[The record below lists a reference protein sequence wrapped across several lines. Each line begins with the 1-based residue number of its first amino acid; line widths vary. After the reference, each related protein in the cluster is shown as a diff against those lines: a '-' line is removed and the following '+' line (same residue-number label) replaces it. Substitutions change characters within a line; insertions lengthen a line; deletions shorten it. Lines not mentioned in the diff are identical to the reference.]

1 MYIEI
6 HTWFLFLHY
15 YIYLFLKIILD
26 NMFFIIINILKIKT
40 LKFKL
45 KIKWITFC
53 GIHTKIPLIVRKG
66 DHHNVLSPN
75 HGSNAGRP

>member
-1 MYIEI
+1 
-6 HTWFLFLHY
+6 
-15 YIYLFLKIILD
+15 
-26 NMFFIIINILKIKT
+26 MFFIIINILKIKT